1 MAGMCPLPS
10 MEEQDLVVKQAP
22 EPMATLVPCHSL
34 RMGKGENQSQEK
46 NPTTAGGGPF

>member
-22 EPMATLVPCHSL
+22 EPMATLVPWRKS
-34 RMGKGENQSQEK
+34 
-46 NPTTAGGGPF
+46 TVTA